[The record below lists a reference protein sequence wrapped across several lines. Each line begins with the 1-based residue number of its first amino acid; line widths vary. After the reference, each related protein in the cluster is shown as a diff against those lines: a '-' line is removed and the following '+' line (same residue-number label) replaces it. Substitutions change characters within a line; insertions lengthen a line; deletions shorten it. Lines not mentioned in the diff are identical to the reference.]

1 MGFIADFRSL
11 FAGMQQ
17 FMELFR
23 SFFDALPLVIKVLIY
38 FSFGGLLLL
47 CLLKML
53 IERNYLAIFFLII

>member
-53 IERNYLAIFFLII
+53 IERNT

>member
-11 FAGMQQ
+11 FSGMQR

-23 SFFDALPLVIKVLIY
+23 SFFDALPLVIKILIY

-53 IERNYLAIFFLII
+53 IERNT